1 MPSSS
6 PVESTKTVPVF
17 AVAKGRLTSAGKP
30 VKLLPSPHVGGSFA
44 RREPSLLVMHYTSG
58 GTALSSANWFRSP
71 ANPGSSAHLV
81 IDRDGSIIQCVD
93 LTRIAW
99 HAGVSSWKKR
109 SNLNRFSIGIELAN
123 WGALRPRGKGWVSYT
138 GVKIPSPVLAIH
150 RNGNP
155 DGSRGA
161 IGWEAYPPAQIAVA
175 TAVARAILA
184 TMPGIREIV
193 GHDDIAPGRKADP
206 GPAFDMA
213 AFRAVVMGQR

>member
-1 MPSSS
+1 MATLS
-6 PVESTKTVPVF
+6 PVETMQIPPAF
-17 AVAKGRLTSAGKP
+17 AVAKGRLNMAGKP
-30 VKLLPSPHVGGSFA
+30 VRFLQSPYAGGSFS

-93 LTRIAW
+93 LSRIAW
-99 HAGVSSWKKR
+99 HAGASSWKKR

-123 WGALRPRGKGWVSYT
+123 WGALRPRGKGWASYT
-138 GVKIPSPVLAIH
+138 GVGIPSPVLAAH
-150 RNGNP
+150 RHGNP
-155 DGSRGA
+155 DGSRRL
-161 IGWEAYPPAQIAVA
+161 IGWEAFPPAQIAAA

-184 TMPGIREIV
+184 AMPGIREIV
-193 GHDDIAPGRKADP
+193 GHDDIAPGRKTDP

-213 AFRAVVMGQR
+213 AFRTAVMDQR

>member
-1 MPSSS
+1 MA
-6 PVESTKTVPVF
+6 PVRKIVAEQPVSVN
-17 AVAKGRLTSAGKP
+17 AGRLTAAGQP
-30 VKLLPSPHVGGSFA
+30 VKFVASPFIGGSFA

-81 IDRDGSIIQCVD
+81 IDRDGSVIQCVD

-99 HAGVSSWKKR
+99 HAGVSVWKKR
-109 SNLNRFSIGIELAN
+109 SNLNRFAIGIELAN
-123 WGALRPRGKGWVSYT
+123 WGALQRKGQGWASYT
-138 GVKIPSPVLAIH
+138 GVRIADPVLARH

-155 DGSRGA
+155 EGSRGP
-161 IGWEAYPPAQIAVA
+161 IGWERFPPAQIASA

-184 TMPGIREIV
+184 AFPTIREIV
-193 GHDDIAPGRKADP
+193 GHDDIAPGRKVDP

-213 AFRAVVMGQR
+213 AFRRAVLG